1 MFQRILIQGAAWVG
15 AVALMAV
22 PATAAAQ
29 STNPGATPSADRGAT
44 PSGRVVRFILPNA
57 TGSGVDTIT
66 RTVAPALSR
75 ALGHNVVVEN
85 QPGAGGIIG
94 TSAMI
99 RSAPDGHTLSVVS
112 NNHVIYPSVMKS
124 VPFDPI
130 RDITPIAMLG
140 TTPMVL
146 VVHPKVEARDARE
159 LVALLKSK
167 PGQVNFASSGN
178 GTILHLAAQQFL
190 DVAGVTAAHVPY
202 KGVGPMVADLLG
214 GQVEFG
220 VVALPSAQAHL
231 QSGALRAIGMA
242 TAKRVAI
249 APAIPTFVEQGY
261 DYVSEAWLAAIGP
274 KGIASAD
281 VSRLRDALVRAFD
294 EPEVK
299 AAMLKQGNVIDVSTP
314 EVAASR
320 FPVELARHAD
330 LVRKAGLVPQ

>member
-1 MFQRILIQGAAWVG
+1 MFQRILIQVRAWVG
-15 AVALMAV
+15 AIALTVLPVAASAQTP
-22 PATAAAQ
+22 PATD
-29 STNPGATPSADRGAT
+29 PGAA

-99 RSAPDGHTLSVVS
+99 RSVPDGYTLSVVS

-146 VVHPKVEARDARE
+146 VVHPKVEATNAQE
-159 LVALLKSK
+159 LVALLKSR

-220 VVALPSAQAHL
+220 VVALPSVQAHL
-231 QSGALRAIGMA
+231 QSGALRAIGVA
-242 TAKRVAI
+242 TAKRVPI
-249 APAIPTFVEQGY
+249 APAIPTFVEQGQ
-261 DYVSEAWLAAIGP
+261 DYVAEAWLAAIGP
-274 KGIASAD
+274 KGMAGAD
-281 VSRLRDALVRAFD
+281 VSRLRKALVTAFD
-294 EPEVK
+294 DPEVK

-320 FPVELARHAD
+320 FPAELARHAD

>member
-1 MFQRILIQGAAWVG
+1 MIQRIRIRILLSAATLFG
-15 AVALMAV
+15 AVALMGASPPV
-22 PATAAAQ
+22 AAQATDAAA
-29 STNPGATPSADRGAT
+29 TPG
-44 PSGRVVRFILPNA
+44 GRVVRFILPNA
-57 TGSGVDTIT
+57 PGSGVDTIT
-66 RTVAPALSR
+66 RTAAPALSR

-130 RDITPIAMLG
+130 KDITPIAILG

-146 VVHPKVEARDARE
+146 VVNPKVAAKDAKE
-159 LVALLKSK
+159 LVALLKSR
-167 PGQVNFASSGN
+167 PGQINYASSGN

-190 DVAGVTAAHVPY
+190 DVTGTTAAHIPY

-220 VVALPSAQAHL
+220 VVALPSIQAHL
-231 QSGALRAIGMA
+231 QSGALRAIGV
-242 TAKRVAI
+242 TTDKRVPI
-249 APAIPTFVEQGY
+249 APDVPTFVEQGY

-274 KGIASAD
+274 KGMAPAD
-281 VSRLRDALVRAFD
+281 VSRIREALVKAFD
-294 EPEVK
+294 DPDVK
-299 AAMLKQGNVIDVSTP
+299 AAMLKQGNVIDVSTS
-314 EVAASR
+314 EAAASR
-320 FPVELARHAD
+320 FPVEFAKHAD
-330 LVRKAGLVPQ
+330 LVRKAGLQPQ

>member
-1 MFQRILIQGAAWVG
+1 MRLTSSRRQFLALAVSCLAARSV
-15 AVALMAV
+15 L
-22 PATAAAQ
+22 AQ
-29 STNPGATPSADRGAT
+29 SGAKYLRL
-44 PSGRVVRFILPNA
+44 ILPNA
-57 TGSGVDTIT
+57 VGSGVDALA
-66 RTVAPALSR
+66 RAFQPALSA
-75 ALGHNVVVEN
+75 ALATNVVADN
-85 QPGAGGIIG
+85 QPGAGGIVG
-94 TSAMI
+94 LQQLA
-99 RSAPDGHTLSVVS
+99 RSAPDGQTLSIVS
-112 NNHVIYPSVMKS
+112 NNVVIFPSVLKS
-124 VPFDPI
+124 VPFAMPGDF
-130 RDITPIAMLG
+130 TPIAMLG